1 METNWKEAC
10 TALAKAIEAWQVSQV
25 CVRDIIIA
33 CSSTNPCQCRRTQE
47 LISEELA
54 VVREEKEE
62 MAKQLAAEALQ
73 VRVPYRARMWFART
87 ASCIWGCADGCSR
100 CTTVGKAREGQQRA
114 EIRTVPRVPR
124 LPPATRRV
132 CCGPSW
138 AQGPSDRDMDERSLD
153 HSFHL
158 RMLPLYY
165 RSSTRR
171 HGRRRRRKRD
181 YSASAWATSEKKRC
195 VLCAKGIVLLDY
207 LDYSLQPAHTHIIT
221 PLQASHAVTRVRL
234 DATRCNNAL
243 LKSTLSE
250 VEAKLMAKEV
260 CMSFTSAT
268 SPLICRTYRAPRQP
282 FRSC

>member
-10 TALAKAIEAWQVSQV
+10 TALTKAIEAWQVSQV

-33 CSSTNPCQCRRTQE
+33 CSSTNPYQCRRTQE

-87 ASCIWGCADGCSR
+87 ASCIWGCADGCSC

-114 EIRTVPRVPR
+114 EIRTVRRVPR

-138 AQGPSDRDMDERSLD
+138 AQGPSDHDMDERSG
-153 HSFHL
+153 SFISPAHAT
-158 RMLPLYY
+158 PLLQVE
-165 RSSTRR
+165 
-171 HGRRRRRKRD
+171 H
-181 YSASAWATSEKKRC
+181 AATWEEKEKKERLFRQC
-195 VLCAKGIVLLDY
+195 LGY
-207 LDYSLQPAHTHIIT
+207 L
-221 PLQASHAVTRVRL
+221 R
-234 DATRCNNAL
+234 
-243 LKSTLSE
+243 E
-250 VEAKLMAKEV
+250 EEV
-260 CMSFTSAT
+260 CT
-268 SPLICRTYRAPRQP
+268 LCKR
-282 FRSC
+282 